1 MSPRLIKF
9 SSHNVDPKRTFK
21 KTVRDISQAII
32 DEKLDESNRHFNFVI
47 NARNQTLDR
56 LSSRKLER
64 FITQYKCS

>member
-1 MSPRLIKF
+1 MKF

-21 KTVRDISQAII
+21 KTIRDINQAIM
-32 DEKLDESNRHFNFVI
+32 DEKLDETNRRFNFVI